1 MSLLYCVN
9 ADRWMYM
16 DGDSAEHTVRLILR
30 PSVTSSG
37 RILRNSKTQSPAS
50 FPSAEPTVANTFF
63 HVAICIARLAKLMH
77 SWVCIGL
84 GPDL

>member
-1 MSLLYCVN
+1 MSLLDC
-9 ADRWMYM
+9 AKTDRWMDM

-50 FPSAEPTVANTFF
+50 FPSAEPTVAKTFF
-63 HVAICIARLAKLMH
+63 HVAICIARLAKQIH
-77 SWVCIGL
+77 SWVWIGL